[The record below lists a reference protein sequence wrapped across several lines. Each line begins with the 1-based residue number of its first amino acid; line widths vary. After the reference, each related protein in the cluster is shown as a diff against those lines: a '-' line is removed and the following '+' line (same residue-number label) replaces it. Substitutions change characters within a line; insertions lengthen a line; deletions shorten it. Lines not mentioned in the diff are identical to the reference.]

1 MRYTKKVLAV
11 LVAMLIVMF
20 SCVSAFAAISP
31 SGKPSLN
38 VTIIPTTGGT
48 GSYDIT
54 TEIEEGP
61 NGGTIVEFVPKP
73 NPGYTFVEWELEG
86 DYTIVEGSLTSG
98 EFTVEAFSDLVATP
112 YYVSDN
118 GTPGGSVD
126 TNTGQTSPQTGDN
139 TNVIFVVA
147 IVLVAMAGAVVV
159 TRKIK
164 G

>member
-38 VTIIPTTGGT
+38 VTIIPTGGGT

-54 TEIEEGP
+54 TEIEKGP
-61 NGGTIVEFVPKP
+61 NGGTLVDFTPKP
-73 NPGYTFVEWELEG
+73 NPGYTFEKWEIEGEYTVVEG
-86 DYTIVEGSLTSG
+86 DMGSEKL
-98 EFTVEAFSDLVATP
+98 TVEAFSDLVVTP
-112 YYVSDN
+112 HYTSES
-118 GTPGGSVD
+118 GTPGGSID
-126 TNTGQTSPQTGDN
+126 ANTGQTSPQTGDS
-139 TNVIFVVA
+139 TNVMFAVTV
-147 IVLVAMAGAVVV
+147 VLVAMAGAVVV

>member
-38 VTIIPTTGGT
+38 VTVIPTEGGT

-112 YYVSDN
+112 YYVDRK
-118 GTPGGSVD
+118 SV
-126 TNTGQTSPQTGDN
+126 
-139 TNVIFVVA
+139 V
-147 IVLVAMAGAVVV
+147 
-159 TRKIK
+159 
-164 G
+164 

>member
-1 MRYTKKVLAV
+1 MRYTKKALAV

-31 SGKPSLN
+31 SGKPSLD
-38 VTIIPTTGGT
+38 VTIIPTEGGT

-54 TEIEEGP
+54 TEIEAGP
-61 NGGTIVEFVPKP
+61 NGGTIVEFTPKP
-73 NPGYTFVEWELEG
+73 NPGYTFEKWELEG
-86 DYTIVEGSLTSG
+86 EYDIVDGSLT
-98 EFTVEAFSDLVATP
+98 TDKLKVEAYSDLVATP
-112 YYVSDN
+112 YYVSAS
-118 GTPGGSVD
+118 GTPGSSVD
-126 TNTGQTSPQTGDN
+126 ANTSQTSPQTGDN
-139 TNVIFVVA
+139 TNVMFAVA